1 MGTVVKDEAAIL
13 KALGKNPK
21 GTRSTDLWFAVRRSV
36 RSLTT
41 FQKRLKHLKEMG
53 RIQTKNDN
61 LDDRRV
67 TIITPTELSRDAQ
80 IALNAIDLLTRLY
93 LGKTPRSQV
102 KVTKGGTVEEV
113 EGTAY
118 DLLAIAHKT
127 FKETALDEVDAEFG
141 FDDPVLWVADDGRVD
156 IMSHPRTAYET
167 WRLDEIERAILDSPE
182 MSKLMKDRGFSILEN
197 TDPRFLVPPT
207 LPPYPPT
214 RFSLGLSAAMREA
227 GLDPTSSR
235 PTITS

>member
-53 RIQTKNDN
+53 RIQTKNDD

-102 KVTKGGTVEEV
+102 KVIKGGTVEEV

-127 FKETALDEVDAEFG
+127 FKETALGEVDAKFG
-141 FDDPVLWVADDGRVD
+141 FDDPLIWVTDDNDVN
-156 IMSHPRTAYET
+156 IMSHPMNVYEE
-167 WRLDEIERAILDSPE
+167 WRADEIERAILDSPE
-182 MSKLMKDRGFSILEN
+182 MSKMMKERGFSILEGC
-197 TDPRFLVPPT
+197 PRYLVPPT
-207 LPPYPPT
+207 PPPLPPT
-214 RFSLGLSAAMREA
+214 RFSPTLSECMREA

-235 PTITS
+235 LTILS